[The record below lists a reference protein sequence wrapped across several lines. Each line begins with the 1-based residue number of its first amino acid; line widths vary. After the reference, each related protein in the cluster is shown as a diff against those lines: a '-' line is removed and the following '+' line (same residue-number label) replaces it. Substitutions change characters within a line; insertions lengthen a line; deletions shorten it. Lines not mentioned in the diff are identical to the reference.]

1 MKALGD
7 IVVASTNKNK
17 LMELQ
22 SVAKRHSLAL
32 LSPAECKEKY
42 RLGPWP
48 EVEENG
54 KTFAENAFLKAD
66 AFAGW
71 SGITALGDDSGLEV
85 KALHGKPGIFSARYA
100 PTDSERIEKLLGEL
114 STLEKKSEHV
124 DRRAT
129 FRCVLVLASPETG
142 KVVQAEGALHG
153 SILRERRGTGGFGY
167 DPIVFLDKLQ
177 ATLAEID
184 FERTCREG
192 FRALAA
198 EHLFTMLKELA

>member
-7 IVVASTNKNK
+7 IVVASTNKHK

-22 SVAKRHSLAL
+22 TVANRHALTL
-32 LSPAECKEKY
+32 LSPKDCQEKY
-42 RLGPWP
+42 GLGAWP
-48 EVEENG
+48 DVEENG
-54 KTFAENAFLKAD
+54 KTFAENAFLKAE
-66 AFAGW
+66 AFAAW
-71 SGITALGDDSGLEV
+71 SGIAALGDDSGLEV
-85 KALHGKPGIFSARYA
+85 KALQGRPGIYSARYA
-100 PTDSERIEKLLGEL
+100 PTDSERIEKLLEEL
-114 STLEKKSEHV
+114 SMLEKKSEHV

-129 FRCVLVLASPETG
+129 FRCVLVLASKTG

-153 SILRERRGTGGFGY
+153 SILHERRGSGGFGY

-198 EHLFTMLKELA
+198 EHLFTMLNELA